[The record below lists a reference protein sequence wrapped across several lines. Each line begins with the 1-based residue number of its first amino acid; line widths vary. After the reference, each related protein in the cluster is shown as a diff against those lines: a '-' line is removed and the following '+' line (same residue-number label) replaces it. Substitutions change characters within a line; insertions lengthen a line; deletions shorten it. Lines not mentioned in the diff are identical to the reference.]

1 MGCCS
6 AKRSAAEPDAVD
18 AVDVDVEM
26 SEPASRAPDL
36 PRADSMTG
44 VPLHPTV
51 SEEYTS
57 LRFRKNGA
65 RWVRFKIVSAADG
78 APAGRLSVAELMAR
92 YDAEDAR
99 AAGDDGAAV
108 DEADDDAPAERLS
121 VADLKAR
128 YSGDAGEARPARV
141 ERSASSYSHRNYC
154 IVVDGAAAPKS
165 ESTEGDWARF
175 VAGLPADDCRY
186 GVFDLQLRHADG
198 HSSDKLVFV
207 LWAPDAASNS
217 SKMLYAA
224 SKSAVVSE
232 LKGIAVIHSA
242 TDAAEL
248 KLEAV
253 TSRVPG
259 GAVAGEA
266 AEAEEVAN
274 EEAPAPAAPVPDEAA
289 VPPQDHEVPA
299 DPAPQQE

>member
-242 TDAAEL
+242 TDATEL
-248 KLEAV
+248 RLEAV

-266 AEAEEVAN
+266 AEAETAAD
-274 EEAPAPAAPVPDEAA
+274 EEAPAPADDAGVVAPALDPGEAA
-289 VPPQDHEVPA
+289 VPEPPE
-299 DPAPQQE
+299 E

>member
-99 AAGDDGAAV
+99 AAGD
-108 DEADDDAPAERLS
+108 EADELRDENARLQARLAELEAER
-121 VADLKAR
+121 
-128 YSGDAGEARPARV
+128 
-141 ERSASSYSHRNYC
+141 
-154 IVVDGAAAPKS
+154 AAAP
-165 ESTEGDWARF
+165 
-175 VAGLPADDCRY
+175 
-186 GVFDLQLRHADG
+186 GVVGR
-198 HSSDKLVFV
+198 
-207 LWAPDAASNS
+207 LW
-217 SKMLYAA
+217 
-224 SKSAVVSE
+224 
-232 LKGIAVIHSA
+232 GWW
-242 TDAAEL
+242 
-248 KLEAV
+248 
-253 TSRVPG
+253 R
-259 GAVAGEA
+259 GE
-266 AEAEEVAN
+266 
-274 EEAPAPAAPVPDEAA
+274 
-289 VPPQDHEVPA
+289 
-299 DPAPQQE
+299 